1 MSSAAVALPPLLFE
15 GDHLGADDFLRIW
28 ETLPELKYAELIDGV
43 VFLASPLGLD
53 HGTTH
58 YKVIHWLSSY
68 SSRTPGLQG
77 GTDTTW
83 VMGSKNVPQP
93 DIFLRILPE
102 YGGQSGATKGGRYA
116 AGAPELI
123 IEITGSS
130 HSRDLG
136 AKKELYRSV
145 GVREYLTVE
154 LNSRQIVWRELV
166 DGAYHEIAPDAR
178 GVLRSSVFPGLWL
191 QPDAVW
197 EGNLLEVLEEG
208 LRSSEHAAFVQSL
221 NAAYRVE

>member
-15 GDHLGADDFLRIW
+15 GDHLDGDEFLRIW
-28 ETLPELKYAELIDGV
+28 ESVPELKYAELIDGV

-53 HGTTH
+53 HGTISH
-58 YKVIHWLSSY
+58 EMNGWLFTY
-68 SSRTPGLQG
+68 RRKTPGCQG

-83 VMGSKNVPQP
+83 VMGSKNIPQP

-102 YGGQSGATKGGRYA
+102 YGGQSGSTQGGRYG

-123 IEITGSS
+123 VEITGSS

-166 DGAYHEIAPDAR
+166 EGAYQEIAPDA
-178 GVLRSSVFPGLWL
+178 GGILRSRVFPGLCL
-191 QPDAVW
+191 QPEAVW
-197 EGNLLEVLEEG
+197 EGNLLEALEEG
-208 LRSSEHAAFVQSL
+208 LRSEEHAAFVARL
-221 NAAYRVE
+221 AAASRVE